1 MAEAV
6 KVRSEEAPSGPSLLA
21 KFPEPVQKFTEYPR
35 RLRQFLHEVR
45 QEMNRVTWPTWPD
58 VKATTTVV
66 IFTVFFFA
74 AFLFLV
80 DVGVSHLVD
89 MVLKRFRP

>member
-6 KVRSEEAPSGPSLLA
+6 KERREEAPSGQGFQPRI
-21 KFPEPVQKFTEYPR
+21 PEPVQKITEYPR
-35 RLRQFLHEVR
+35 QLRQFLHEVR

-80 DVGVSHLVD
+80 DVGVSHVVD
-89 MVLKRFRP
+89 IVLKRFRP